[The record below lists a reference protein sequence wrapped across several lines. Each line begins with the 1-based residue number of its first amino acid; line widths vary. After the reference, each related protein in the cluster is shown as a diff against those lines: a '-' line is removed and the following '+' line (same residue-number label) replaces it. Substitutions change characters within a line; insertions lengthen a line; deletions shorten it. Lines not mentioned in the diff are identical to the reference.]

1 MTIVKILPEIL
12 SNQIAA
18 GEVVQRPSSVV
29 KELVENS
36 IDAGSKNIIIE
47 IAKGGKSLI
56 RVSDDGCG
64 LLRDDALLS
73 MERYATSKIFTKQDL
88 FCISTMGFRGEALP
102 SIASISKFCIV
113 TRTDRSDIGTKIE
126 ILGGKIRD
134 VSDAGAPVGT
144 MVEVKDL
151 FFNTPARKK
160 FLKTDN
166 TENSHII
173 DTISGMALGNP
184 DIGFRLFI
192 NSKLY
197 KNFSSSDSLFSR
209 SINVLGKDTADKL
222 YKLDFKSSEIKIHG
236 FCSNPLVTRSSAS
249 KIFLFVNSRL
259 VYDRGFIA
267 AVFKGYQQRI
277 MKGRYPLGA
286 FFIDIAHDQ
295 VDINVHP
302 SKREIKFFNP
312 QSVYQQVSKTIAD
325 TLSFAQQDIKAYSKV
340 KIIPEARFEF
350 IDNTFQPESKQ
361 NEKQELQFNSV
372 DREPIQPDQV
382 ESYQVKFSQTRLN
395 QTDKVEQPVKEW
407 HQDTTHSSISS
418 SHKAKSE
425 PGFSPFTP
433 HSPNFTPQTSSLKI
447 IGQTMGTYIIAE
459 DQNAL
464 LLIDQHAAHERI
476 VYEKLKKR
484 YKTLNVQSQN
494 LIAPEILEL
503 NFKEAD
509 LLLEILDDLKAL
521 GMIIEPFGD
530 TSFVIKSVPAIIDEK
545 EIKPI
550 VLDMLETGLDKKN
563 QFSKETWLDNCLILM
578 ACHGSI
584 RANAALNE
592 EEIKALLFDLENCEN
607 SRHCPHGRPI
617 VVTFTK
623 KQMGKLFK
631 RVL

>member
-29 KELVENS
+29 KELIENS

-47 IAKGGKSLI
+47 IVRGGKSLI
-56 RVSDDGCG
+56 RVCDDGCG

-88 FCISTMGFRGEALP
+88 FSISTMGFRGEALP
-102 SIASISKFCIV
+102 SIASISKFCLV
-113 TRTDRSDIGTKIE
+113 TRTDKSDIGTKIE
-126 ILGGKIRD
+126 MLGGKIRD

-166 TENSHII
+166 TEKSHII

-184 DIGFRLFI
+184 GIGFRLFI
-192 NSKLY
+192 NKKLY
-197 KNFSSSDSLFSR
+197 KNFSPSDSLFSR

-236 FCSNPLVTRSSAS
+236 FCSNPLVTRSSSA

-259 VYDRGFIA
+259 VYDRGLISAIFR
-267 AVFKGYQQRI
+267 GYQQRI
-277 MKGRYPLGA
+277 MKGRYPLGS

-295 VDINVHP
+295 VDVNVHP

-312 QSVYQQVSKTIAD
+312 QNVYQQVSKTIAD
-325 TLSFAQQDIKAYSKV
+325 TLSCAQQDIKAYSKAN
-340 KIIPEARFEF
+340 IIPEERFKF
-350 IDNTFQPESKQ
+350 IDNTFQPDSKQ
-361 NEKQELQFNSV
+361 NKNQGLQSNPV
-372 DREPIQPDQV
+372 GQEPIEPEQV
-382 ESYQVKFSQTRLN
+382 DFYQVKFN
-395 QTDKVEQPVKEW
+395 QGIPDLADKIEQPVMEW
-407 HQDTTHSSISS
+407 HQEKIHSNISN
-418 SHKAKSE
+418 SHKTTLE
-425 PGFSPFTP
+425 PDF
-433 HSPNFTPQTSSLKI
+433 PNMTPQTSPLKI
-447 IGQTMGTYIIAE
+447 IGQVMGTYIIVE
-459 DQNAL
+459 DANSL

-509 LLLEILDDLKAL
+509 LLLEILDDLKAF

-550 VLDMLETGLDKKN
+550 FLDMLEAGLNKKDK
-563 QFSKETWLDNCLILM
+563 FSKEAWLDNCLILM

-584 RANAALNE
+584 RANAALNKK
-592 EEIKALLFDLENCEN
+592 EIQALLTDLENCEN
-607 SRHCPHGRPI
+607 SCHCPHGRPI
-617 VVTFTK
+617 IATFTK
-623 KQMGKLFK
+623 KQMEKLFK

>member
-1 MTIVKILPEIL
+1 MTTVKILPEIL

-36 IDAGSKNIIIE
+36 IDAGSKTIIIE

-56 RVSDDGCG
+56 RVCDDGCG
-64 LLRDDALLS
+64 LLRDDALLA
-73 MERYATSKIFTKQDL
+73 MERYATSKIFTKLDL
-88 FCISTMGFRGEALP
+88 FSISTMGFRGEALP
-102 SIASISKFCIV
+102 SIASISKLCIV
-113 TRTDRSDIGTKIE
+113 TRTDSSDIATKIE
-126 ILGGKIRD
+126 IVGGKIRD

-184 DIGFRLFI
+184 DVGFRLFI

-197 KNFSSSDSLFSR
+197 KNFSSSDTLFSR

-222 YKLDFKSSEIKIHG
+222 YKLDFISSKIKIHG
-236 FCSNPLVTRSSAS
+236 FCSNPIVTRSSAA

-295 VDINVHP
+295 VDVNVHP
-302 SKREIKFFNP
+302 SKREIKFYNP
-312 QSVYQQVSKTIAD
+312 ESVYQQVSKTIAD
-325 TLSFAQQDIKAYSKV
+325 TLYLAQQNIKTYSKA
-340 KIIPEARFEF
+340 KIIPKARFEF
-350 IDNTFQPESKQ
+350 IDNTFQPDSRQIKNQ
-361 NEKQELQFNSV
+361 GLQFSPA
-372 DREPIQPDQV
+372 DKESIKSDQV
-382 ESYQVKFSQTRLN
+382 ELDKVKLN
-395 QTDKVEQPVKEW
+395 NPIPEYTDKVEQPVMEWPKKE
-407 HQDTTHSSISS
+407 SYSNISNAS
-418 SHKAKSE
+418 DLPPEAALPPDYPSLFTAKT
-425 PGFSPFTP
+425 SP
-433 HSPNFTPQTSSLKI
+433 LKI

-459 DQNAL
+459 DHNAL

-494 LIAPEILEL
+494 LIVPEILEL
-503 NFKEAD
+503 NFREAD
-509 LLLEILDDLKAL
+509 LLIEILDDLKAL

-563 QFSKETWLDNCLILM
+563 QFSKEAWLDNCLILM
-578 ACHGSI
+578 ACHDSI
-584 RANAALNE
+584 RANAALNG
-592 EEIKALLFDLENCEN
+592 EEIKALLFDLEKCEN
-607 SRHCPHGRPI
+607 SCHCPHGRPI
-617 VVTFTK
+617 VVTLTK
-623 KQMGKLFK
+623 KQMEKLFK